1 MRSLEECIAY
11 KFRNSLLL
19 AEALTHPSLA
29 YETHK
34 PHFDNQRLEFL
45 GDAVIQLIL
54 TDELF
59 HRFPDFNEGNLTK
72 LRSRLVSR
80 AALSRYAAV
89 IDLGS
94 YLMMGKGEEASGG
107 RTRASTLADGFEALL
122 GAVYLD
128 SGKSLTEPCAILLN
142 LCRSEIASGGRQPDD
157 QNPKGQLQEILQ
169 AFSAHSPS
177 YSITAQ
183 EGPDH
188 CKTFESIVLWQSLTL
203 GKGSGP
209 SKKEAEIEAA
219 RIALESEILQ
229 QLSSGIPIEELE
241 ILQESTE
248 YI

>member
-1 MRSLEECIAY
+1 
-11 KFRNSLLL
+11 
-19 AEALTHPSLA
+19 
-29 YETHK
+29 
-34 PHFDNQRLEFL
+34 
-45 GDAVIQLIL
+45 
-54 TDELF
+54 
-59 HRFPDFNEGNLTK
+59 
-72 LRSRLVSR
+72 
-80 AALSRYAAV
+80 
-89 IDLGS
+89 
-94 YLMMGKGEEASGG
+94 MGKGEEASGG

-128 SGKSLTEPCAILLN
+128 SGKSLTHPCAILLN
-142 LCRSEIASGGRQPDD
+142 LCREEIATGGRQPDD

-188 CKTFESIVLWQSLTL
+188 CKTFESIVLWRSLTL

-219 RIALESEILQ
+219 RNALESEELQ
-229 QLSSGIPIEELE
+229 QLNSGIPVEELE